1 LAEQKLVPR
10 REGRRVAPSVAA
22 GGKSESRRR
31 SGEAV
36 DTRGAAHVR
45 ARALSL
51 SSNNACSHAF
61 LSWHG
66 RSPSLFAERET
77 ASHLRTLPFDPPARS
92 APPPLP
98 PVSAIG
104 RQVPSFA
111 CSFLSPCCADSRRAG
126 GPCRGSGGGPVDH
139 GEGGVLLLRGARGAS
154 ASEGASFGKGRA
166 NTKRECRYLLL
177 VFGPPNKVPAE
188 LSPVQPSAELSVHEF
203 GVVRF
208 HCVLFFCSTS
218 SSRQTKISRCLR
230 RRLIRRDQASL
241 AGMDRWTHRWGICCT
256 YGRSRRT
263 VGDAGDVEDRSGEKP
278 PNRERGGGGAIS
290 SAVGRVCGVQHG
302 SNDSRAV
309 GGQHQFL

>member
-1 LAEQKLVPR
+1 VALRDEARNRTIFFACTRVSVDGWIDGWKDTLNSQIQPSVSPGHCLAEQKLVPR

-111 CSFLSPCCADSRRAG
+111 RRINLSCLSACDGSLRVRFSRRVVQIVGVPEDHVGVAG
-126 GPCRGSGGGPVDH
+126 GVQWTTVREVFCCFEAH
-139 GEGGVLLLRGARGAS
+139 GVPLPAKVHLL
-154 ASEGASFGKGRA
+154 
-166 NTKRECRYLLL
+166 
-177 VFGPPNKVPAE
+177 
-188 LSPVQPSAELSVHEF
+188 
-203 GVVRF
+203 
-208 HCVLFFCSTS
+208 
-218 SSRQTKISRCLR
+218 
-230 RRLIRRDQASL
+230 
-241 AGMDRWTHRWGICCT
+241 
-256 YGRSRRT
+256 
-263 VGDAGDVEDRSGEKP
+263 
-278 PNRERGGGGAIS
+278 ERGGPIRKGSAGIS
-290 SAVGRVCGVQHG
+290 C
-302 SNDSRAV
+302 
-309 GGQHQFL
+309 